1 MLGTLLPLAD
11 QAANVTSGAVL
22 TLVLPLGV
30 TIVALSIWWYVA
42 KRAGAAPESSEFTGP
57 KSEPPTTAAPTA
69 PE

>member
-1 MLGTLLPLAD
+1 
-11 QAANVTSGAVL
+11 
-22 TLVLPLGV
+22 VLPLGV

-42 KRAGAAPESSEFTGP
+42 KRAGAAPESSEFPGP